1 MDIGKLGLWFFLD
14 TLSSADAVSFV
25 QRVEGLGY
33 PALWLPEAIGREP
46 FAAIGYLLARS
57 ERITLA
63 TGIAN
68 IWARD
73 PVTMAAGQK
82 TLAEASGDR
91 FLLGV
96 GVSHAPL
103 VEGLRGHAYRKPLAF
118 MREYLDAMQR
128 APFLAVGPATPP
140 ATVIGA
146 IRPKM
151 LALAAEK
158 TSGSHTYF
166 VPPEHTARARRILGP
181 DRMLCVAQAVVLE
194 SDPEKARAA
203 ARQYMRTYV
212 PTLPNYTENLRDLG
226 YGDADFADG
235 CSDRLVDD
243 IVAWGDE
250 GRIVAR
256 FRAHLEAGASHV
268 CFLPLRTDGVPQ
280 ADPRAVEAFAPSR
293 LKL

>member
-1 MDIGKLGLWFFLD
+1 MDIGRLGLWFFLD
-14 TLSSADAVSFV
+14 TISSADAASFV
-25 QRVEGLGY
+25 QRIEGLGY

-82 TLAEASGDR
+82 TLAEVSGDR
-91 FLLGV
+91 FLLGI

-103 VEGLRGHAYRKPLAF
+103 VEGLRGHAYRKPLTF

-140 ATVIGA
+140 PTVVGA

-181 DRMLCVAQAVVLE
+181 EKMLCVAQAVVLE
-194 SDPEKARAA
+194 SDPAKARAA

-250 GRIVAR
+250 ERIVAR
-256 FRAHLEAGASHV
+256 FRAQLDAGASHV
-268 CFLPLRTDGVPQ
+268 CFLPLRPDGVPQ